1 MQIAILGAGMVGR
14 AMAID
19 LAAKY
24 DVTSFDV
31 SERSLQLLTKKDNSI
46 KTIKTD
52 LSNYKDYPALLSGF
66 DFVISAVPGFM
77 GYKTLETIIQAK
89 KNVVDISFFPE
100 NALELDALAKEHDVT
115 AIVDCGVAPG
125 MSNLILGYHNERM
138 KITDFECMVGGLP
151 KKRIYPFEYKAPFS
165 PVDVLEEYTRPA
177 RYVENSHIVTKPAL
191 SDAELIDF
199 EKVGTLE
206 SFNTDGLRSILF
218 TMNHI
223 PNMKEKT
230 LRYPGHINLMQ
241 GLIKA
246 GFLSTKAVSFKGQ
259 LISPM
264 GFTSSLLFDQWKL
277 GETEEEFT
285 IMQIKVSNVEKVICY
300 NLYDE
305 YDAATQTSSMSRTT
319 GYTCT
324 AALNMLAEKLFTA
337 KGVFPPEIIGKD
349 EACFKFILS
358 YLEERNIHYIK
369 KETSVMLN

>member
-19 LAAKY
+19 LATKY
-24 DVTSFDV
+24 NVTSFDV
-31 SERSLQLLTKKDNSI
+31 SDNALQLLMQKNNAI
-46 KTIKTD
+46 KTIKAD
-52 LSNYKDYPALLSGF
+52 LSNYSNYNTMFAGF

-77 GYKTLETIIQAK
+77 GYKTLEAIINAQ

-100 NALELDALAKEHDVT
+100 NALELDALAKEKNVT

-125 MSNLILGYHNERM
+125 MSNLILGYYNERM

-151 KKRIYPFEYKAPFS
+151 KKRVYPFEYKAPFS
-165 PVDVLEEYTRPA
+165 PIDVLEEYTRPA

-199 EKVGTLE
+199 ENAGTLE

-218 TMNHI
+218 TMGHI

-230 LRYPGHINLMQ
+230 LRYPGHIDLMQ

-246 GFLSTKAVSFKGQ
+246 GFLNTKPVNFKGQ
-259 LISPM
+259 QISPM
-264 GFTSSLLFDQWKL
+264 EFTSSLLFDQWKL
-277 GETEEEFT
+277 GETEAEFT
-285 IMQIKVSNVEKVICY
+285 LMQIKISDVEKTICY
-300 NLYDE
+300 DLYDE
-305 YDAATQTSSMSRTT
+305 YDAVTQTSSMGRTT

-324 AALNMLAEKLFTA
+324 AAVNMLIENLFTE
-337 KGVFPPEIIGKD
+337 KGVFPPELVGKD
-349 EACFKFILS
+349 EACFNFILN
-358 YLEERNIHYIK
+358 YLKERNIHYRK
-369 KETSVMLN
+369 TETKLKA

>member
-24 DVTSFDV
+24 NVTSFDV
-31 SERSLQLLTKKDNSI
+31 SDAALQLLTQKNNAI
-46 KTIKTD
+46 KTVKAD
-52 LSNYKDYPALLSGF
+52 LSDYSNYNTMLTGF
-66 DFVISAVPGFM
+66 DFVICAVPGFM
-77 GYKTLETIIQAK
+77 GYKTLEAIINAQ

-100 NALELDALAKEHDVT
+100 NALELDALAKEKNVT

-151 KKRIYPFEYKAPFS
+151 KKRVLPFEYKAPFS
-165 PVDVLEEYTRPA
+165 PIDVLEEYTRPA
-177 RYVENSHIVTKPAL
+177 RYVENSHIVTRPAL

-199 EKVGTLE
+199 ENVGTLE

-218 TMNHI
+218 TMGHI

-230 LRYPGHINLMQ
+230 LRYPGHIDLMQ

-246 GFLSTKAVSFKGQ
+246 GFLSTTPVNFKGQ
-259 LISPM
+259 PISPM
-264 GFTSSLLFDQWKL
+264 EFTSSLLFDQWKL
-277 GETEEEFT
+277 GATEAEFT
-285 IMQIKVSNVEKVICY
+285 LMQIKISDTEKTICY
-300 NLYDE
+300 DLYDE
-305 YDAATQTSSMSRTT
+305 YDATTQTSSMSRTT

-324 AALNMLAEKLFTA
+324 AALNMLIEKLFTE
-337 KGVFPPEIIGKD
+337 KGVFPPELVGKD
-349 EACFKFILS
+349 EACFNFIIN
-358 YLEERNIHYIK
+358 YLKERNIQYRKTVNSLH
-369 KETSVMLN
+369 T